1 MQCVVFYSPS
11 PSGFGKAAEVY
22 PRHLDY
28 VNLKG
33 ALGGIIGIGTF
44 DAPETNGA
52 MCIFTSR
59 AAAEEFLAG
68 DPFVLEGVVD
78 ASGIRE
84 WDPLTFPD
92 ATK

>member
-1 MQCVVFYSPS
+1 MQYVAFYSPS
-11 PSGFGKAAEVY
+11 PTGFGKVAEVY
-22 PRHLDY
+22 SRHLAY
-28 VNLKG
+28 VNEQG
-33 ALGGIIGIGTF
+33 ALGKIIGIGTF

-68 DPFVLEGVVD
+68 DPFVQEGVVD

-84 WDPLTFPD
+84 WDPLTFTG